1 MKVPIVRTKAELRSV
16 VHTWRA
22 AGESVSVVPTMGAL
36 HEGHLSLVRAA
47 REQSDRVIV
56 TLFVNPKQFD
66 DAGDLSDYPRTE
78 EEDAAKLAPLGV
90 DLLFAPA
97 ASEIYPQ
104 GFATKVSVSG
114 VSEGLCGAARAG
126 HFDGVATIVA
136 KLFIQTAADLAFF
149 GDKDFQQM
157 QVVKRMAR
165 DLDIPVTVIACPTV
179 REPDGLAMSS
189 RNVQLSKEDRAR
201 APVLAQT
208 LFAAAGR
215 IEVGEPVATVLSQ
228 SVSALEKAGFDKV
241 DYFELRAESGLRP
254 LDSLIEPARLLAAA
268 HLGETRLIDNVAVR
282 PA

>member
-189 RNVQLSKEDRAR
+189 RNVQLSKEDRVR

-215 IEVGEPVATVLSQ
+215 IEAGEPVATVLSQ